1 MALNI
6 VNQYQRLIVLRWGRY
21 VGTRSPGVRWT
32 WPFMEQTRRVDLR
45 EQVIDVPRQ
54 TSITRDNA
62 PIDIDFL
69 LYFRVIEEEA
79 QKTVLEVQNF
89 TLAALGMA
97 TTALRSVIGDLT
109 LDDVLSKRETINSTL
124 RVKLDDITARWG
136 VKVTAVE
143 IKEIE
148 PPRDVQDAMNRQ
160 LSAERVRRATITE
173 SEGERQAAINRAEGE
188 KRGAILRAE
197 GLRES
202 QILEAEGQR
211 QAAILHAEG
220 FGLALERIN
229 ETASHADTRTMSL
242 QYFETLKNIGD
253 SPSTKWILPMEFS
266 NMLRPFLNLPTAGQQ
281 DGGNN

>member
-109 LDDVLSKRETINSTL
+109 LDDVLSKRETINATL
-124 RVKLDDITARWG
+124 RVKLDEITARWG

-253 SPSTKWILPMEFS
+253 SPSTKWIFPMELS
-266 NMLRPFLNLPTAGQQ
+266 NMLRPFLNLPGAGQQ
-281 DGGNN
+281 DGDNN